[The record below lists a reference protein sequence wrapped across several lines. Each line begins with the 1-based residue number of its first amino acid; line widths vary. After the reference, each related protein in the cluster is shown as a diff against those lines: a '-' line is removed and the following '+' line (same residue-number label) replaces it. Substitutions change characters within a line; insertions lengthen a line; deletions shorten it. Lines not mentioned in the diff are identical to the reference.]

1 VRKARLLLEHPAGYS
16 AAVVETL
23 ADATEEP
30 DGAAPAVDG
39 TGPSRD
45 SVRAVERAHAL
56 LEVLSHEQTGLGLT
70 EIARRAGLG
79 FSTCHRL
86 LRTLAGLG
94 YVVQDPETG
103 HYLLG
108 YKVLELATRVQS
120 LHLLLVLARPIMV
133 ETMRASGETTNLAVR
148 DGEHGR
154 YVAQVPSRASVRMFV
169 ELGSPAPLHASA
181 GGKVLLANAPE
192 SIFEAV
198 VGEGLPARTSRTLT
212 APESLRASLD
222 EIRTNGFGF
231 DNGEFEDGLM
241 CVAAPVRNH
250 TGSVVAALSVAG
262 PSGRVVPN
270 RDALIE
276 LVVANAGAL
285 STALGCPSP
294 ARQPGDGASRVRSL
308 AVSS

>member
-1 VRKARLLLEHPAGYS
+1 VRKTAFAGRRARRYS
-16 AAVVETL
+16 AAVIEHL
-23 ADATEEP
+23 ADAQNRDDGP
-30 DGAAPAVDG
+30 DARGRG
-39 TGPSRD
+39 RD
-45 SVRAVERAHAL
+45 AVRAVERAHSL

-70 EIARRAGLG
+70 EIARRTGLG
-79 FSTCHRL
+79 FSTSHRL

-94 YVVQDPETG
+94 YVVQDPETS

-120 LHLLLVLARPIMV
+120 LQLLLVLARPIMV

-148 DGEHGR
+148 DGEQGR

-181 GGKVLLANAPE
+181 GGKVLLANAPD
-192 SIFEAV
+192 SVFEAV
-198 VGEGLPARTSRTLT
+198 ARGDLPARTSRTLT
-212 APESLRASLD
+212 TPEALRASVE
-222 EIRTNGFGF
+222 EIRANGFGV

-262 PSGRVVPN
+262 PSGRVAPN
-270 RDALIE
+270 RDALTD
-276 LVVANAGAL
+276 LVVANAAAL
-285 STALGCPSP
+285 SSALGGPPTQPTRRAQDSSERSP
-294 ARQPGDGASRVRSL
+294 GPT
-308 AVSS
+308 